1 MYLVSIELFLQNNYI
16 YVMPDGTKKEFD
28 EPQENLKVHQ
38 VPSPPTTIVTT
49 STDTVVPPAISESGG
64 DDWEWEE
71 GFQEDPKPTPP

>member
-1 MYLVSIELFLQNNYI
+1 MQNNYI

-49 STDTVVPPAISESGG
+49 SADTAAPPAKNDPTE
-64 DDWEWEE
+64 WEWEE
-71 GFQEDPKPTPP
+71 GFTKDTKPTTP